1 MTSAECQASLTNRR
15 QRASGAY
22 NSPMPWLV
30 LGLGLVAFVVSLVA
44 TRAATL
50 AGRRLNALDAAG
62 VAGQV
67 KAEVRRVPNIGGVG
81 VVAGLLAPIVGAL
94 VLAPL
99 IDGPHRELTNPS
111 AVVFDAVVLIAA
123 IVLLHVLGL
132 IDDRKPLG
140 PWLKMALMALPAV
153 AIPLLTD
160 TRLLTLLDQYPG
172 GQALSIAITAL
183 WLLAMTNALNFLD
196 NMDGLSAGVAA
207 IAGVFLT
214 IAMLLGEQWFVGGL
228 AACVVGACLGFLPH
242 NFPRAKVFMGDGGSL
257 VLGFVLGFLSVRGTY
272 ILEDVASQAGTRSNE
287 SMEITL
293 ATPPTAWWGVLL
305 PVLVLAVPLYDL
317 TTVVSLRL
325 SQGKSP
331 LVGDLQHVSHR
342 LADRG
347 FGRRGA
353 VLLLWAFAM
362 IAGASGLLLMT
373 VSATGAI
380 IIGVQAVVLMAVLG
394 VLEFWPRGA
403 R

>member
-1 MTSAECQASLTNRR
+1 
-15 QRASGAY
+15 
-22 NSPMPWLV
+22 MPWLV
-30 LGLGLVAFVVSLVA
+30 LGLGLVALVVSLVA
-44 TRAATL
+44 TRGATL
-50 AGRRLNALDAAG
+50 LGRRLNALDAAG

-67 KAEVRRVPNIGGVG
+67 KAGPRRVPNIGGIG
-81 VVAGLLAPIVGAL
+81 VVAGLLVPIVGVL

-99 IDGPHRELTNPS
+99 IEGPHRELTDPS

-123 IVLLHVLGL
+123 ILVLHVLGL

-140 PWLKMALMALPAV
+140 PLLKLGLMALPAI

-160 TRLLTLLDQYPG
+160 SRLLTLLDAYPG
-172 GQALSIAITAL
+172 GQAMSVAITAL

-207 IAGVFLT
+207 IAGAFLT
-214 IAMLLGEQWFVGGL
+214 VAMLLAGQWFVAGL
-228 AACVVGACLGFLPH
+228 SACVVGACLGFLPH
-242 NFPRAKVFMGDGGSL
+242 NFPNARIFMGDGGSL

-272 ILEDVASQAGTRSNE
+272 ISGDAHQ
-287 SMEITL
+287 
-293 ATPPTAWWGVLL
+293 WWGVLL
-305 PVLVLAVPLYDL
+305 PLLVLAVPLYDL
-317 TTVVSLRL
+317 TTVVGLRL

-342 LADRG
+342 IADRG

-353 VLLLWAFAM
+353 VLVLWAFGM
-362 IAGASGLLLMT
+362 IAGASGLLLLT
-373 VSATGAI
+373 VNATGAI

-394 VLEFWPRGA
+394 VLDFWPRTGPRGSA
-403 R
+403 HG

>member
-1 MTSAECQASLTNRR
+1 
-15 QRASGAY
+15 
-22 NSPMPWLV
+22 MPWLV
-30 LGLGLVAFVVSLVA
+30 LGLGLVALVVSLVA
-44 TRAATL
+44 TRLATL
-50 AGRRLNALDAAG
+50 LGRRLNALDALG

-67 KAEVRRVPNIGGVG
+67 KAEVRRVPNIGGIG
-81 VVAGLLAPIVGAL
+81 VVAGLLVPVVGAM
-94 VLAPL
+94 VLAPMV
-99 IDGPHRELTNPS
+99 DGPHRELTAPS
-111 AVVFDAVVLIAA
+111 AVVFDAVVLVAA
-123 IVLLHVLGL
+123 ILLLHVLGL
-132 IDDRKPLG
+132 IDDRRPLG
-140 PWLKMALMALPAV
+140 PWLKLALMALPAV

-160 TRLLTLLDQYPG
+160 SRLLTLLDQFPG
-172 GQALSIAITAL
+172 GEALSIAITAL

-207 IAGVFLT
+207 IAGAFLT
-214 IAMLLGEQWFVGGL
+214 IAMLLGGQWFVAGL
-228 AACVVGACLGFLPH
+228 SACVVGACLGFLPH
-242 NFPRAKVFMGDGGSL
+242 NFPKAKVFMGDGGSL

-272 ILEDVASQAGTRSNE
+272 MAEGADQSGSN
-287 SMEITL
+287 
-293 ATPPTAWWGVLL
+293 WWGVLL
-305 PVLVLAVPLYDL
+305 PLLVLAVPLYDL
-317 TTVVSLRL
+317 TTVVALRL

-347 FGRRGA
+347 LGRRGA
-353 VLLLWAFAM
+353 VLVLWAFAM

-380 IIGVQAVVLMAVLG
+380 IIGVQAVVLMGVLG

>member
-1 MTSAECQASLTNRR
+1 
-15 QRASGAY
+15 
-22 NSPMPWLV
+22 MPLLV
-30 LGLGLVAFVVSLVA
+30 LALGVLAMIVSLVA
-44 TRAATL
+44 TRLATL
-50 AGRRLNALDAAG
+50 LGSRLNALDAQG

-67 KAEVRRVPNIGGVG
+67 KAAPRKVPNIGGIG
-81 VVAGLLAPIVGAL
+81 VVAGLLVPIVGAL
-94 VLAPL
+94 VLAPI
-99 IDGPHRELTNPS
+99 IDGPHREATDPA
-111 AVVFDAVVLIAA
+111 AVTFDGFVLVAA

-140 PWLKMALMALPAV
+140 PWIKMGLMALPAV

-160 TRLLTLLDQYPG
+160 SRLLTLLDAYPG
-172 GQALSIAITAL
+172 GQVLSIAITAL

-207 IAGVFLT
+207 IAGTFLT
-214 IAMLLGEQWFVGGL
+214 IAMLLGGQWFVAGL
-228 AACVVGACLGFLPH
+228 SACVVGACLGFLPH
-242 NFPRAKVFMGDGGSL
+242 NFPKAKVFMGDGGSL

-272 ILEDVASQAGTRSNE
+272 VGDDPGR
-287 SMEITL
+287 
-293 ATPPTAWWGVLL
+293 WWGVLL

-317 TTVVSLRL
+317 TTVVGLRL

-347 FGRRGA
+347 LGRRGA
-353 VLLLWAFAM
+353 VLVLWAFAG

-394 VLEFWPRGA
+394 VLEFWPKKPAG
-403 R
+403 

>member
-1 MTSAECQASLTNRR
+1 
-15 QRASGAY
+15 
-22 NSPMPWLV
+22 MPWLV
-30 LGLGLVAFVVSLVA
+30 LGLGLVALVVSLVA
-44 TRAATL
+44 TRLATL
-50 AGRRLNALDAAG
+50 LGRRLNALDAQG

-67 KAEVRRVPNIGGVG
+67 KAEVRRVPNIGGIG
-81 VVAGLLAPIVGAL
+81 VVAGLLVPVVGAM
-94 VLAPL
+94 VLAPMV
-99 IDGPHRELTNPS
+99 DGPHRAATDPS
-111 AVVFDAVVLIAA
+111 AVMLDAVVLVAA
-123 IVLLHVLGL
+123 ILLLHVLGL
-132 IDDRKPLG
+132 IDDRRPLG
-140 PWLKMALMALPAV
+140 PWLKLALMALPAI

-160 TRLLTLLDQYPG
+160 SRLLTLLDQFPG
-172 GQALSIAITAL
+172 GEILSIAITAL

-207 IAGVFLT
+207 IAGAFLT
-214 IAMLLGEQWFVGGL
+214 VAMLLGGQWFVAGL
-228 AACVVGACLGFLPH
+228 SACVVGACLGFLPH
-242 NFPRAKVFMGDGGSL
+242 NFPKAKVFMGDGGSL

-272 ILEDVASQAGTRSNE
+272 MAEGADQSGSN
-287 SMEITL
+287 
-293 ATPPTAWWGVLL
+293 WWGVLL
-305 PVLVLAVPLYDL
+305 PLLVLAVPLYDL
-317 TTVVSLRL
+317 TTVVALRL

-347 FGRRGA
+347 LGRRGA
-353 VLLLWAFAM
+353 VLVLWAFAL

-380 IIGVQAVVLMAVLG
+380 IIGVQAVVLMGVLG

>member
-1 MTSAECQASLTNRR
+1 
-15 QRASGAY
+15 
-22 NSPMPWLV
+22 MPWLV
-30 LGLGLVAFVVSLVA
+30 LGLGLVALVVSLVA

-50 AGRRLNALDAAG
+50 AGRRLNALDAPG

-67 KAEVRRVPNIGGVG
+67 KAAPRRVPNIGGIG
-81 VVAGLLAPIVGAL
+81 VVAGLLVPIVGAL
-94 VLAPL
+94 ALAPL
-99 IDGPHRELTNPS
+99 IDGPHREATDPS

-123 IVLLHVLGL
+123 IGLLHVLGL
-132 IDDRKPLG
+132 VDDRRPLG
-140 PWLKMALMALPAV
+140 PLLKMALMALPAV

-160 TRLLTLLDQYPG
+160 TRLLTLLEAYPG
-172 GQALSIAITAL
+172 GEIASVAITAV

-207 IAGVFLT
+207 IAGAFLT
-214 IAMLLGEQWFVGGL
+214 VAMLLGGQWFVAGL
-228 AACVVGACLGFLPH
+228 SACVVGACLGFLPH
-242 NFPRAKVFMGDGGSL
+242 NFPKAKVFMGDGGSL

-272 ILEDVASQAGTRSNE
+272 IGAAGPAAAS
-287 SMEITL
+287 
-293 ATPPTAWWGVLL
+293 WWGVLL

-317 TTVVSLRL
+317 TTVVGLRL

-342 LADRG
+342 LAGRG
-347 FGRRGA
+347 LGRRGA
-353 VLLLWAFAM
+353 VLVLWAFAL
-362 IAGASGLLLMT
+362 IAGASGLLLIT

-380 IIGVQAVVLMAVLG
+380 IIGVQAVVLMGVLG

-403 R
+403 KA

>member
-1 MTSAECQASLTNRR
+1 
-15 QRASGAY
+15 
-22 NSPMPWLV
+22 MPWLV
-30 LGLGLVAFVVSLVA
+30 LGLGLVALVVSLVA
-44 TRAATL
+44 TRLATL
-50 AGRRLNALDAAG
+50 LGRRLNALDAQG

-67 KAEVRRVPNIGGVG
+67 KAEVRRVPNIGGLG
-81 VVAGLLAPIVGAL
+81 VVAGLLVPVVGAM
-94 VLAPL
+94 VLAPMV
-99 IDGPHRELTNPS
+99 DGPHRAATDPS
-111 AVVFDAVVLIAA
+111 AVMLDAVVLVAA
-123 IVLLHVLGL
+123 ILLLHVLGL
-132 IDDRKPLG
+132 IDDRRPLG
-140 PWLKMALMALPAV
+140 PWLKLALMALPAV

-160 TRLLTLLDQYPG
+160 SRLLTLLDQFPG
-172 GQALSIAITAL
+172 GEALSIAITAL

-214 IAMLLGEQWFVGGL
+214 TAMLLGGQWFVAGL
-228 AACVVGACLGFLPH
+228 SACVVGACLGFLPH
-242 NFPRAKVFMGDGGSL
+242 NFPKAKVFMGDGGSL

-272 ILEDVASQAGTRSNE
+272 MAEGADQSGSN
-287 SMEITL
+287 
-293 ATPPTAWWGVLL
+293 WWGVLL
-305 PVLVLAVPLYDL
+305 PLLVLAVPLYDL
-317 TTVVSLRL
+317 TTVVALRL

-347 FGRRGA
+347 LGRRGA
-353 VLLLWAFAM
+353 VLVLWAFAM

-380 IIGVQAVVLMAVLG
+380 IIGVQAVVLMGVLG